1 MNICFVRFIFI
12 VNKINMINV
21 LVDIEVDDFFI
32 DVCQIDIYCIV
43 IVVGFV
49 KVDKIDIVG

>member
-32 DVCQIDIYCIV
+32 DVC
-43 IVVGFV
+43 
-49 KVDKIDIVG
+49 